1 MSLILKSLFLPRE
14 KMADSDSDYASDHSD
29 AKEWVSQFRHNFI
42 LQMTKTLTVVKL

>member
-29 AKEWVSQFRHNFI
+29 AKERVSKELFFDSFG
-42 LQMTKTLTVVKL
+42 KTGF